1 MIDEWKI
8 GSDSSNPPF
17 DGLRSCDTFCS
28 SSSTSSS
35 SNSSSSSSS
44 SSSSGC
50 PIDVKVWG
58 LHTVYVDGVGSF
70 TGNDWLV
77 KSPSNNYTKVLG
89 TKDFSF
95 GLTTSGSIEKWGL
108 SNDMDYGV
116 MGKDIPIPLTQPN
129 SCIDFDIGRF
139 NGVAVLKGSQLVTVW
154 GNNDYGQL
162 NVPLNV
168 GPCLQVATGNTWGGG
183 HILALRTDSTIV
195 AWGRNDFKQCVVPQF
210 SQYETIPFTQIAASS
225 FGSIGL
231 RANGTVVVWG
241 HEPNYTNS
249 YPRVVKFQPE
259 TNGFY
264 TSIAA
269 GGNHFLGLLS
279 DGRVMGWGLNTSG
292 QCNVPTLP
300 AGLTYTK
307 IAAGTNHSIALRSDG
322 SVIAWGHNSFFCCG
336 GSTTAGT
343 YPDSGFYISGGVET
357 VYNNNLNT
365 SYIYANKT
373 KYWKKNSTAGK
384 YSVIGA
390 GERHSIALY
399 QPNSCNSSSSS
410 SSSSSSASIVKS
422 TCLKASRPTNLV
434 ITSDMILCGVDPK
447 NTTIQI
453 PLLPAAAPD
462 FSKPYAVKVTTA
474 GIDSAHITCA
484 DIFCRLS
491 LSGCNCTRQPK
502 FSIVR
507 RVSGV
512 DTEISISETGY
523 FQITDYDLG
532 KLYLKTVDLDNP
544 GLVGSIDQSDAGAA
558 AANAAQFNDL
568 HNYTGPW
575 FQDFSTISQ
584 GQDLAVNN
592 TLDIANNSGAN
603 GSPVPKLGIYFS
615 ASNCSN
621 GNDNC
626 KTCSQPTQ
634 YETGK
639 WSSEGYQVPVWT
651 AVIHYLERPNRKY
664 GTTIKT
670 SDTLSE
676 WLNISNEQINNANH
690 QVDNQQAN
698 LTGYNGDITTTIIS
712 DSEVQTSINISQ
724 NGGIISTPNGLRIS
738 LTDLPSDTI
747 SENDY
752 ISFEK
757 YYSNDFVTPIKRI
770 SASEMLPV
778 NIKGNHIFKNTEINS
793 FVEFNFDNVTLDTVK
808 FSVTSPYIHLN
819 EKREILPKRIDIFGG
834 IVLNSQSEVVKFEYI
849 GYNDSWISSG
859 NIGVKGKSFV
869 NTQQPEFTIG
879 LLHSQTN
886 PSIKIQTDTQ
896 DSNKFFKIQL
906 YSDENIVS
914 FGFNGDYAPV
924 TTENDIYETNTDGDY
939 VLDTDG
945 DRILLYHP
953 PSDYINKQIFTGRIN
968 PGDESTEFRVT
979 DKFFIGNIA
988 GSTQFSNKPKTSYD
1002 QNYTEGIIPF
1012 TNSNG
1017 ILDSRWSNRYVSS
1030 YYDSNI
1036 SVGDIV
1042 RISSDS
1048 RNLDDIFFNRLVKAD
1063 CDTES
1068 NSNYIGIVEKISN
1081 NQCYVVINGEFIL
1094 ENLDDMIVDT
1104 GRTYYLSNS
1113 NTDGNTLTET
1123 KPETIVKMVVI
1134 GTSYNTGILLN
1145 SSLSQ
1150 NALFNNIS
1158 VTNSLINEHF
1168 IFTPEISNDT
1178 LSFRGGAGITLTHT
1192 TDDAILISASGG
1204 AGTQNT
1210 FSRVNSVS
1218 ARGTTDNIQITG
1230 LNGLEV
1236 QVSGTAGID
1245 TEVELSI
1252 PNSFGVVQIVANSTD
1267 DHEFTINSVESNDN
1281 LQVFAGTGISITPH
1295 STNGLVIT
1303 ATGTSVPAV
1312 DSVTNSILAQMPA
1325 YAIKASDSSG
1335 NPIDVQFQS
1344 IPAFSIDGSYN
1355 FYINSVLV
1363 PGPGPGGDG
1372 VPSAIAGYVV
1382 GRITDETGTTSNIK
1396 SLNRSDLRMLLGIA
1410 DTGWIQPLEPTFKY
1424 IEISA
1429 DNTDGTTLIQAN
1441 SNDDILS
1448 FVAGNGI
1455 IISGLDGS
1463 TNNQNEIKI
1472 SVDLAHYIAPLVKGF
1487 NKIKLDNNSYY
1498 TSVTS
1503 NSILE
1508 FNETQTIS
1516 PSFGTT
1522 DNATVSFNVK
1532 SNSIANNHLTKM
1544 NAYTVKANNHSTVEN
1559 PSDVLIGENTL
1570 LGRLADGNITGL
1582 SATSIKAILG
1592 LTSSNYFKQISITDG
1607 TTTTINS
1614 TSVLE
1619 TIKFVA
1625 GTNVTLTKDNN
1636 NNIIISAGAAASNGL
1651 KSIQTVSESS
1661 SKIATKLIF
1670 DSIKIADSFN
1680 SQLYTNISVYPS
1692 FNTNGDYTAK
1702 FDLSPMPANSVKV
1715 ASSVAVTNA
1724 SGFSAKNL
1732 ILNPNT
1738 VLGRKVTGEVVG
1750 LTVTDL
1756 RSLVNIN
1763 SISTVNITNVIND
1776 AVVAQF
1782 PVTFNIPNGVL
1793 RLIGSSGIT
1802 INNTTAGI
1810 NISVSETSIFKDLA
1824 PKLGGIL
1831 DINGKIFK
1839 NSNYN
1844 MFEFITGATNV
1855 FGFKFKAESNATIS
1869 VSRSAGLNS
1878 FADLILESYGIESYV
1893 KIQNN
1898 KLSNNIGN
1906 FVFNSNSGVFELIGS
1921 AKTKLYTQNS
1931 LDIQSNSGNINY
1943 IFGVDNSNLRFVK
1956 QSSQIQ
1962 IYTDSNVPN
1971 DIMFAAGW
1979 NTVTQSSSRSIIFK
1993 SNILL
1998 DNNSSISTVSGNMKF
2013 ARGIQINDTSSL
2025 NTYSDIITKQVLGN
2039 LNTVINIIDT
2049 NNTGLQ
2055 RQTNIY
2061 ELYINDFANAYVSM
2075 SVRVKVIGFG
2085 TSDMRVVME
2094 TPQYSTIA
2102 NNNNDLIKSLT
2113 FSSSFVSGGYNLLLN
2128 TISAGK
2134 QYAVKFTRLSF

>member
-50 PIDVKVWG
+50 PIQVKVWG
-58 LHTVYVDGVGSF
+58 LHEVLVDTVTSM
-70 TGNDWLV
+70 TGGDWIIN
-77 KSPSNNYTKVLG
+77 SPSTNYTKVLG
-89 TKDFSF
+89 TRDFSF
-95 GLTTSGSIEKWGL
+95 GLTTNGSIEKWGFGD
-108 SNDMDYGV
+108 DMDYGI
-116 MGKDIPIPLTQPN
+116 MGKDIPIPLTQPD

-139 NGVAVLKGSQLVTVW
+139 NGVAILKGSQLVTVW

-162 NVPLNV
+162 NVPNNNIKYV
-168 GPCLQVATGNTWGGG
+168 QVATGSTWGGG
-183 HILALRTDSTIV
+183 HILALTEDGVIE
-195 AWGRNDFKQCVVPQF
+195 AWGRNDYSQCVVPKFGPYQNL
-210 SQYETIPFTQIAASS
+210 PFTQIDASAH
-225 FGSIGL
+225 GSIGL
-231 RANGTVVVWG
+231 RSNGTVVVWG
-241 HEPNYTNS
+241 NQPNYEGN
-249 YPRVVKFQPE
+249 YPRVVAFQPQ
-259 TNGFY
+259 TDGFY

-269 GGNHFLGLLS
+269 GACHFLGILS
-279 DGRVMGWGLNTSG
+279 DGRVMAWGLNTSG

-307 IAAGTNHSIALRSDG
+307 IAAGMNHSVALRSDG

-343 YPDSGFYISGGVET
+343 YPQSGFYISGGVET
-357 VYNNNLNT
+357 VYNNNINT
-365 SYIYANKT
+365 SYIYNNKT

-422 TCLKASRPTNLV
+422 TCLKASRPANLI
-434 ITSDMILCGVDPK
+434 ITSDSIPCNLDPK
-447 NTTIQI
+447 NTTKII
-453 PLLPAAAPD
+453 TLMPAEAPSA
-462 FSKPYAVKVTTA
+462 SKPYAVKVTTA
-474 GIDSAHITCA
+474 GVDSAHITCA
-484 DIFCRLS
+484 DIFCKLT
-491 LSGCNCTRQPK
+491 LSGCRCTRQPK

-512 DTEISISETGY
+512 DTEIPISETGY

-544 GLVGSIDQSDAGAA
+544 GLVGPFDQSNAGAA
-558 AANAAQFNDL
+558 AANAAEFNDL
-568 HNYTGPW
+568 HDYTGPW
-575 FQDFSTISQ
+575 FQDFSTIAQ
-584 GQDLAVNN
+584 GQDLAENDALN
-592 TLDIANNSGAN
+592 IANHSGAN
-603 GSPVPKLGIYFS
+603 GSPVPKLGIYFA

-621 GNDNC
+621 GNNDCRECVNG
-626 KTCSQPTQ
+626 TL
-634 YETGK
+634 
-639 WSSEGYQVPVWT
+639 SSEEGQVPMWT
-651 AVIHYLERPNRKY
+651 ARIDYLERPNRKY
-664 GTTIKT
+664 VTPIKT
-670 SDTLSE
+670 SDTVSE
-676 WLNISNEQINNANH
+676 WLSRTNEQIGTSND
-690 QVDNQQAN
+690 QVDGNNQTN
-698 LTGYNGDITTTIIS
+698 LTGSNGDITTTIIS
-712 DSEVQTSINISQ
+712 DSEVITSINISQ

-738 LTDLPSDTI
+738 LTNLPSDTI

-778 NIKGNHIFKNTEINS
+778 NVKGNHIFKNTEINS

-834 IVLNSQSEVVKFEYI
+834 LVLNSQSEVVKFEYI

-869 NTQQPEFTIG
+869 NTEQPEFRIG
-879 LLHSQTN
+879 LLNSQTN

-906 YSDENIVS
+906 YSDENMVS

-953 PSDYINKQIFTGRIN
+953 PSDYVNKPIFTGRIN
-968 PGDESTEFRVT
+968 PADESAEFRVT

-1017 ILDSRWSNRYVSS
+1017 ILDFRWSNRYVTE
-1030 YYDSNI
+1030 DFDINI
-1036 SVGDIV
+1036 RMGDMV
-1042 RISSDS
+1042 RINGTIDDNGDS
-1048 RNLDDIFFNRLVKAD
+1048 ALNYNRLVKAD

-1068 NSNYIGIVEKISN
+1068 NSNYIGIVEKITDN
-1081 NQCYVVINGEFIL
+1081 KCYVVTIGEFTFSGLAYAVI
-1094 ENLDDMIVDT
+1094 EGGIA
-1104 GRTYYLSNS
+1104 YYLSNS
-1113 NTDGNTLTET
+1113 NTDGNTLTT
-1123 KPETIVKMVVI
+1123 IKPDNNVKQVII
-1134 GTSYNTGILLN
+1134 GTGYNTGILLN

-1150 NALFNNIS
+1150 NAIFNNIS

-1168 IFTPEISNDT
+1168 VFTPETINDT

-1210 FSRVNSVS
+1210 FSRVNSVPATGINS
-1218 ARGTTDNIQITG
+1218 NIILTG
-1230 LNGLEV
+1230 MNGLGVEV
-1236 QVSGTAGID
+1236 NSTAGAEI
-1245 TEVELSI
+1245 EVELSI

-1267 DHEFTINSVESNDN
+1267 DEEFTINSVDSNDT
-1281 LQVFAGTGISITPH
+1281 LEIFAGTGISITAN
-1295 STNGLVIT
+1295 TNNGFVIT

-1410 DTGWIQPLEPTFKY
+1410 DTGWIQPLQPTFKY
-1424 IEISA
+1424 IEISS

-1522 DNATVSFNVK
+1522 DNATISFNVK
-1532 SNSIANNHLTKM
+1532 SNSITNNHLAPM
-1544 NAYTVKANNHSTVEN
+1544 DAYTVKANNDSTDEN
-1559 PSDVLIGENTL
+1559 PSDVLVGENTL

-1592 LTSSNYFKQISITDG
+1592 LSSSNYFKQISITDG

-1614 TSVLE
+1614 TNVLE

-1715 ASSVAVTNA
+1715 ASSVAVTNT

-1738 VLGRKVTGEVVG
+1738 VLGRKITGEVVG

-1793 RLIGSSGIT
+1793 KLIGSSGIT

-1810 NISVSETSIFKDLA
+1810 NISVSEISIFKDLA

-1869 VSRSAGLNS
+1869 VSRSAGLSS
-1878 FADLILESYGIESYV
+1878 FADLILESYGTESYV

-1906 FVFNSNSGVFELIGS
+1906 FVFNSNSGVFELTGNI
-1921 AKTKLYTQNS
+1921 KTKLYTQNS

-1943 IFGVDNSNLRFVK
+1943 IFGADNSNLRFVK

-1962 IYTDSNVPN
+1962 IYTDSNVSN

-1998 DNNSSISTVSGNMKF
+1998 DNNSSISSVSGNMKF

-2061 ELYINDFANAYVSM
+2061 ELYINDFTNIYVSM